1 MSTVEMTEVAV
12 ESLVRLYREYA
23 DDLRAAREAQRE
35 LLATQPMRAKLDD
48 LEAEI
53 LYLVLRESRPSR
65 VAELGSFHGWSTSWI
80 LRALRD
86 NGFGTL
92 HSYDLVDAATRT
104 VPPQL
109 ADGRWTFVLGDARTT
124 FDGRPDFLFV
134 DAAHTAA
141 FARWYTGTLFDRLQP
156 GTPVFVH
163 DVYHGRRPW
172 PLSEGRVVLD
182 WLRRNGIDGCTVSR
196 AAAPAAYAHLRQ
208 LKRKLGLAAPVHT
221 GRDNPMVFFRR

>member
-1 MSTVEMTEVAV
+1 MSTVEMAEVALD
-12 ESLVRLYREYA
+12 SIVRLYREYA

-35 LLATQPMRAKLDD
+35 LLATRPMRAKLDD

-53 LYLVLRESRPSR
+53 LYLVLREHRPAR

-86 NGFGTL
+86 NDFGTL

-104 VPPQL
+104 VPPEL
-109 ADGRWTFVLGDARTT
+109 SRDRWTFALGDARRT
-124 FDGRPDFLFV
+124 FEGAPDLLFV
-134 DAAHTAA
+134 DAAHTAR
-141 FARWYTGTLFDRLQP
+141 FARWYTSNLFDSLQP

-172 PLSEGRVVLD
+172 PHSEGRVVLD
-182 WLRRNGIDGCTVSR
+182 WLHRNNIDGYTVSR
-196 AAAPAAYAHLRQ
+196 AAAPSAFQHLML
-208 LKRKLGLAAPVHT
+208 LKRKLGLAAPVHP
-221 GRDNPMVFFRR
+221 GRHNPMLFFRR